1 MLPKTQKLHLDK
13 EFDQVFQTGRSTYG
27 RFLGVKMIKTKL
39 PQSRFAVILGLK
51 IEKSATKRHKLK
63 RQIFL
68 IVKEAQQNLSFSC
81 DCVIIALPSIKE
93 ANFVD
98 IKLDL
103 LKTLAKTAKQ
113 YG

>member
-13 EFDQVFQTGRSTYG
+13 EFDQIFKTGRSTYG

-39 PQSRFAVILGLK
+39 PKSRFAVILGLK

-68 IVKEAQQNLSFSC
+68 IIKEAQQSLSFSC
-81 DCVIIALPSIKE
+81 DCVIIALPSLKE
-93 ANFVD
+93 ANFID
-98 IKLDL
+98 IKQDL
-103 LKTLAKTAKQ
+103 LKTLEKTIKN
-113 YG
+113 YD

>member
-1 MLPKTQKLHLDK
+1 
-13 EFDQVFQTGRSTYG
+13 
-27 RFLGVKMIKTKL
+27 
-39 PQSRFAVILGLK
+39 
-51 IEKSATKRHKLK
+51 LK

-93 ANFVD
+93 ANFID